1 MSKENTDLLLLTPKI
16 FHVFTDCGLR
26 FPMES
31 EETPL
36 KLLADRDEM
45 VINIPPRNCSIN
57 ASSCMYLDCQT
68 WRPIDKMIVIDKFRL
83 THRKMDNHILKVSFL
98 LILQPSR

>member
-1 MSKENTDLLLLTPKI
+1 
-16 FHVFTDCGLR
+16 
-26 FPMES
+26 MES

-45 VINIPPRNCSIN
+45 VINLPPRNCSIN

-98 LILQPSR
+98 LILQAST

>member
-1 MSKENTDLLLLTPKI
+1 
-16 FHVFTDCGLR
+16 
-26 FPMES
+26 MET

-45 VINIPPRNCSIN
+45 VINLPPRNCSIN
-57 ASSCMYLDCQT
+57 ASSLMYLDCQT

-98 LILQPSR
+98 LILQAST

>member
-1 MSKENTDLLLLTPKI
+1 
-16 FHVFTDCGLR
+16 
-26 FPMES
+26 MES

-45 VINIPPRNCSIN
+45 VINLPPRNCSIN

-68 WRPIDKMIVIDKFRL
+68 WRPIDNMIVMDKFSL
-83 THRKMDNHILKVSFL
+83 THWKMGNHILKVSFL
-98 LILQPSR
+98 LILQAST